1 MVVSTLS
8 SLTKSTNNEFLDP
21 LFAMKNLWLSSVN
34 RVVIENLNMNSLPD
48 KSNQLKKLVL
58 KYEDNLILTETIL
71 FQIRCFQLM
80 AFAVDILS
88 TSIRPALFL
97 KMQIRHFDNILL
109 TGDFYTKIYDHYLK
123 LFLYQ
128 CGLKS
133 LVKEKLVLKV
143 FKTQVV
149 LICF

>member
-71 FQIRCFQLM
+71 FQIRCF
-80 AFAVDILS
+80 
-88 TSIRPALFL
+88 
-97 KMQIRHFDNILL
+97 
-109 TGDFYTKIYDHYLK
+109 
-123 LFLYQ
+123 
-128 CGLKS
+128 
-133 LVKEKLVLKV
+133 
-143 FKTQVV
+143 
-149 LICF
+149 